1 VIRAVIDT
9 NVVVSGLISPVG
21 NEALILLAVHPL
33 SPILQ
38 QRPLP
43 IRATRSFCNAQQ
55 LRWPITL

>member
-33 SPILQ
+33 SPIFQ

-43 IRATRSFCNAQQ
+43 IRATRSFCNAQ
-55 LRWPITL
+55 